1 LLIAALFLSWWSAT
15 ALAAAP
21 AIQIHADVVTASSGG
36 QVLEASGHV
45 VITDRGIT
53 LRADRVLYT
62 RASGRIQLTGHVSIT
77 TPQGELV
84 AGAATAQVA
93 RGGQLAAVEA
103 AGAVTVRS
111 ADRTVRAERVTY
123 QPKDETLVATG
134 GVVVT
139 YPPDLTITGGR
150 LEARGAEVAA
160 VTGRPRIQHP
170 EGFIEGDRIDVA
182 VQSQIAFVRG
192 TVVSAFGET
201 TITSSLA
208 TVLVKERKA
217 IFRDHV
223 TVVRPGRTLI
233 SEVVTYYY
241 TERRLVAEGQTTIKI
256 QQTPP

>member
-1 LLIAALFLSWWSAT
+1 M
-15 ALAAAP
+15 
-21 AIQIHADVVTASSGG
+21 
-36 QVLEASGHV
+36 LEASGHV
-45 VITDRGIT
+45 AITDARIT

-93 RGGQLAAVEA
+93 RRGQLETVEA

-111 ADRTVRAERVTY
+111 ADRTVRADRVTY

-134 GVVVT
+134 GVVVS
-139 YPPDLTITGGR
+139 YPPDLTITGGT
-150 LEARGAEVAA
+150 LVARGAEVATI
-160 VTGRPRIQHP
+160 TGRPRIRHP

-192 TVVSAFGET
+192 KAVSRFGDT
-201 TITSSLA
+201 TITSALA
-208 TVLVKERKA
+208 TLLVKERKA

-223 TVVRPGRTLI
+223 SVVQPGRTLI
-233 SEVVTYYY
+233 SEIVTYYY

-256 QQTPP
+256 QPTPP